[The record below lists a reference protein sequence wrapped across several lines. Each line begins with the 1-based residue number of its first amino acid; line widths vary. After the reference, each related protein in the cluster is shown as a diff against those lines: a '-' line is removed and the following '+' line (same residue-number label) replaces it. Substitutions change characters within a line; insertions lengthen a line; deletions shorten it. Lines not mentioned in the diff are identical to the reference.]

1 MEAAL
6 TLALALLGQTASRE
20 AAQDLEGTLAKE
32 RPHIKTQGTDL
43 PPGTLWEIS
52 TAVAEADLSA
62 ILDKSLK
69 VKAALKILDKAQA
82 SVLGCLTWVLEAM

>member
-32 RPHIKTQGTDL
+32 RPHIRTQETDL
-43 PPGTLWEIS
+43 LPGTLREIA
-52 TAVAEADLSA
+52 TAVAEADLLA
-62 ILDKSLK
+62 ILDTS
-69 VKAALKILDKAQA
+69 
-82 SVLGCLTWVLEAM
+82 